1 MYITIMSNSME
12 TDQARHFV
20 GPDLD
25 PNCLQ
30 CLSADDK
37 SKKLMRRESILTLC
51 MLGIHVSVVVCCL
64 LFFKINFS
72 ERIIQELYHSVKRFG
87 PRSGPTFSQTWS
99 EYKLFTNF
107 KVIGKQQKSPLVRKA
122 QTCADPESFVRGGPT
137 LTTFLF

>member
-1 MYITIMSNSME
+1 MYITIMSNRLE

-64 LFFKINFS
+64 FFSKLPFPKKSFRNSILVSNGLDPDQ
-72 ERIIQELYHSVKRFG
+72 ER
-87 PRSGPTFSQTWS
+87 RSLRPGLS
-99 EYKLFTNF
+99 TNCLQ
-107 KVIGKQQKSPLVRKA
+107 I
-122 QTCADPESFVRGGPT
+122 
-137 LTTFLF
+137 

>member
-1 MYITIMSNSME
+1 MKKKTISSKTFMYITIMSNSME

-37 SKKLMRRESILTLC
+37 SKKSMRRESILTLC

-64 LFFKINFS
+64 FFFKINFS
-72 ERIIQELYHSVKRFG
+72 EKNL
-87 PRSGPTFSQTWS
+87 SG
-99 EYKLFTNF
+99 
-107 KVIGKQQKSPLVRKA
+107 
-122 QTCADPESFVRGGPT
+122 T
-137 LTTFLF
+137 LS